1 MNFSYEIQDNALFIT
16 ADGDLLGLQNDVK
29 VLDYINQDLSESVIY
44 CIIDISNINY
54 MNSSGLSM
62 LIRILT
68 KFRNRDGD
76 VALVNPSDSVRKLLV
91 ITKLN
96 AIFTIATSKEEAL
109 ALIQDSKQ
117 AEIKSFV

>member
-1 MNFSYEIQDNALFIT
+1 MTFNYEIQDNALFIT

-29 VLDYINQDLSESVIY
+29 VLDFINQELEESVIY
-44 CIIDISNINY
+44 CIIDIANINY

-96 AIFTIATSKEEAL
+96 AIFTIANSKEEAL
-109 ALIQDSKQ
+109 ASIQNTKQ
-117 AEIKSFV
+117 TETKIFV

>member
-1 MNFSYEIQDNALFIT
+1 MTFNYEIQDNALFIT

-29 VLDYINQDLSESVIY
+29 VLDFINQELAESVIY
-44 CIIDISNINY
+44 CIIDIANINY

-96 AIFTIATSKEEAL
+96 AIFTIANSKEEAL
-109 ALIQDSKQ
+109 ASIQNTKQ
-117 AEIKSFV
+117 SETKSFV

>member
-44 CIIDISNINY
+44 CVIDISNINY

-117 AEIKSFV
+117 AEAKSFV

>member
-1 MNFSYEIQDNALFIT
+1 MTFNYEIQDNALFIT

-29 VLDYINQDLSESVIY
+29 VLDFINQELSESVIY
-44 CIIDISNINY
+44 CIIDIANINY

-96 AIFTIATSKEEAL
+96 AIFTIANSKEEAL
-109 ALIQDSKQ
+109 ASIQNTKQ
-117 AEIKSFV
+117 TETKIFV

>member
-1 MNFSYEIQDNALFIT
+1 MNFSYEIQENALFIT

-29 VLDYINQDLSESVIY
+29 VLDYINQDLAETVIY

-109 ALIQDSKQ
+109 ELIKDSKQ
-117 AEIKSFV
+117 TEVKSFV

>member
-1 MNFSYEIQDNALFIT
+1 MNFSYEIQEKALFIT

-44 CIIDISNINY
+44 CIIDIANINY

-117 AEIKSFV
+117 AEVKSFV

>member
-1 MNFSYEIQDNALFIT
+1 MNFTYEVQDKALYIT
-16 ADGDLLGLQNDVK
+16 AEGDLLGLQHDVK
-29 VLDYINQDLSESVIY
+29 VLDFINQELAETVIY
-44 CIIDISNINY
+44 CIIDIANINY

-76 VALVNPSDSVRKLLV
+76 VALVNPSESVRKLLV

-96 AIFTIATSKEEAL
+96 AIFTIASSKEEAL
-109 ALIQDSKQ
+109 ASILNNQLKETKI
-117 AEIKSFV
+117 FV